1 MKWITP
7 IDCKIDTLL
16 IRYHYRFREVVHMK
30 KTNAYFLQGM
40 LFLVLAQVMVGVNI
54 VFSKY
59 LLSSIPVLFILTLR
73 FTLAAII
80 LLPLHWLT
88 PAKTKSVSYYFS
100 QLKPRDWFFI
110 GSQAVSA
117 GVLFNFL
124 ILWGLNYT
132 DANVAGIITS
142 ALPAIIAV
150 MSWILLGEKIS
161 GKKAI
166 CVGFATLGL
175 VVIACDKLV
184 GVQVNHSFWG
194 DALVLISLLPEAT
207 YYILS
212 KMHANSLP
220 VFLISSLLN
229 GINAILLLLCLSF
242 SSWEGLT
249 IQRIDWLI
257 LIILGLS
264 SGLFYVFWNFGCQ
277 KVDGVMA
284 SLSTAVMP
292 LATVLIAWVL
302 LGERLTPG
310 QAIGMGMVI
319 LSIAVYAKR

>member
-1 MKWITP
+1 MNKSS
-7 IDCKIDTLL
+7 
-16 IRYHYRFREVVHMK
+16 
-30 KTNAYFLQGM
+30 ASFLQGM
-40 LFLVLAQVMVGVNI
+40 FFLILAQIMVGVNI

-59 LLSSIPVLFILTLR
+59 VLSSIPVLVILTLR

-80 LLPLHWLT
+80 LFPLHWFT
-88 PAKTKSVSYYFS
+88 AAKTKPVGYYFS
-100 QLKPRDWFFI
+100 RLTRKDWCFI
-110 GSQAVSA
+110 AAQAVSA

-124 ILWGLNYT
+124 ILWGLNAT

-142 ALPAIIAV
+142 ALPAIIAI
-150 MSWILLGEKIS
+150 MSWIILGEKIS

-175 VVIACDKLV
+175 IVIACDKLA
-184 GVQVNHSFWG
+184 GMRVNHSFKG

-212 KMHANSLP
+212 KMHANTLP

-229 GINAILLLLCLSF
+229 AINAVLLLFCLSF
-242 SSWEGLT
+242 SSWVDLT
-249 IQRIDWLI
+249 IHPVDWLI

-292 LATVLIAWVL
+292 LATVLIAWML
-302 LGERLTPG
+302 LGERLTSG
-310 QAIGMGMVI
+310 QSIGMGMVI
-319 LSIAVYAKR
+319 LSIGVYAKR

>member
-1 MKWITP
+1 MIKS
-7 IDCKIDTLL
+7 
-16 IRYHYRFREVVHMK
+16 
-30 KTNAYFLQGM
+30 NGYFLQGM
-40 LFLVLAQVMVGVNI
+40 LFLILAQIMVGVNI

-59 LLSSIPVLFILTLR
+59 VLSSIPVLFLLSLR
-73 FTLAAII
+73 FTLAALI

-88 PAKTKSVSYYFS
+88 PAKSRPVSYYFS
-100 QLKPRDWFFI
+100 QLKQKDWIFI
-110 GSQAVSA
+110 SAQAISA

-124 ILWGLNYT
+124 MLWGLNYT

-142 ALPAIIAV
+142 ALPAIIAM
-150 MSWILLGEKIS
+150 MSWFILGEKFS
-161 GKKAI
+161 GKKAV

-175 VVIACDKLV
+175 IVIACDRL
-184 GVQVNHSFWG
+184 GGSQVNHSFVG
-194 DALVLISLLPEAT
+194 DVLVLIALLPEAT

-212 KMHANSLP
+212 KMHKNSLP

-229 GINAILLLLCLSF
+229 AINAILLLISLSF
-242 SSWEGLT
+242 STWKGLST
-249 IQRIDWLI
+249 SPLEWLI

-292 LATVLIAWVL
+292 LATVLIAWML
-302 LGERLTPG
+302 LGERLTLG
-310 QAIGMGMVI
+310 QTLGMGMVI
-319 LSIAVYAKR
+319 FSIAVYARAVK

>member
-1 MKWITP
+1 
-7 IDCKIDTLL
+7 
-16 IRYHYRFREVVHMK
+16 
-30 KTNAYFLQGM
+30 M
-40 LFLVLAQVMVGVNI
+40 LFLILAQIMVGVNI

-59 LLSSIPVLFILTLR
+59 VLSSIPVLFLLTLR
-73 FTLAAII
+73 FTLAALI

-88 PAKTKSVSYYFS
+88 PAKSKSVSYYFS
-100 QLKPRDWFFI
+100 QLKQKDWLFI
-110 GSQAVSA
+110 GAQAISA

-142 ALPAIIAV
+142 ALPAIIAM
-150 MSWILLGEKIS
+150 MSWIILGEKIS

-175 VVIACDKLV
+175 IVIACDRL
-184 GVQVNHSFWG
+184 GGSQVSHSFWG
-194 DALVLISLLPEAT
+194 DVLVLISLLPEAT

-212 KMHANSLP
+212 KMHTNSLP

-229 GINAILLLLCLSF
+229 AINAILLLLLSLIF
-242 SSWEGLT
+242 SAWKGLT
-249 IQRIDWLI
+249 TSPLDWLI

-264 SGLFYVFWNFGCQ
+264 SGLFYVFWNSGCQ

-292 LATVLIAWVL
+292 LATVLIAWML
-302 LGERLTPG
+302 LGERLTLG
-310 QAIGMGMVI
+310 QTIGMGMVI

>member
-1 MKWITP
+1 
-7 IDCKIDTLL
+7 
-16 IRYHYRFREVVHMK
+16 MK
-30 KTNAYFLQGM
+30 KSNAYFLQGM
-40 LFLVLAQVMVGVNI
+40 LFLILAQIMVGVNI

-59 LLSSIPVLFILTLR
+59 LLSSIPVLFLLTLR
-73 FTLAAII
+73 FTLAALI
-80 LLPLHWLT
+80 LFPLHWLT
-88 PAKTKSVSYYFS
+88 PAKSKPVSYYFS
-100 QLKPRDWFFI
+100 QLKQKDWVFI
-110 GSQAVSA
+110 GAQAISA

-124 ILWGLNYT
+124 MLRGLNYT

-142 ALPAIIAV
+142 VLPAIIAM
-150 MSWILLGEKIS
+150 MSWIILGEKIS

-175 VVIACDKLV
+175 IVIAYDRL
-184 GVQVNHSFWG
+184 GGSQVSHSFWG
-194 DALVLISLLPEAT
+194 DVLVLISLLPEAT

-212 KMHANSLP
+212 KMHKNSLP

-229 GINAILLLLCLSF
+229 AINAILLVLSLSF
-242 SSWEGLT
+242 STWSGLT
-249 IQRIDWLI
+249 TSFLDWLI
-257 LIILGLS
+257 LIVLGLS

-292 LATVLIAWVL
+292 LATVLIAWAL
-302 LGERLTPG
+302 LGERLTLG
-310 QAIGMGMVI
+310 QSIGMGMVI

>member
-1 MKWITP
+1 MKWITQT
-7 IDCKIDTLL
+7 DFKIDKLW
-16 IRYHYRFREVVHMK
+16 IRFHFREVFIMK
-30 KTNAYFLQGM
+30 KSNAYFMQGM
-40 LFLVLAQVMVGVNI
+40 LFLILAQIMVGVNI

-59 LLSSIPVLFILTLR
+59 LLSSIPVLLLLALR
-73 FTLAAII
+73 FTLAALI

-88 PAKTKSVSYYFS
+88 PAKRKPVRYYFS
-100 QLKPRDWFFI
+100 QLKQKDWVFI
-110 GSQAVSA
+110 GAQALSA

-124 ILWGLNYT
+124 MLWGLNYT

-142 ALPAIIAV
+142 ALPAIIAM
-150 MSWILLGEKIS
+150 MSWIILGEKIS

-175 VVIACDKLV
+175 IVIAYDRLGGSHV
-184 GVQVNHSFWG
+184 SHSFWG
-194 DALVLISLLPEAT
+194 DVLVLIALLPEAT

-229 GINAILLLLCLSF
+229 AINAILLLLSLSF
-242 SSWEGLT
+242 STWNGLST
-249 IQRIDWLI
+249 SLLDWLI

-292 LATVLIAWVL
+292 LATVLIAWML
-302 LGERLTPG
+302 LGERLTLG

-319 LSIAVYAKR
+319 FSIAVYAKR